1 MKRLRLSEAK
11 EGTQILSK
19 RQSQY
24 LTPDLSDPKVQ
35 APSTTPSF
43 FPDSKGLGSF
53 PQLPASGR
61 VTLVAP
67 TTLDP
72 SPEAEGW
79 RSRCQ
84 WMESQAGGAD
94 IGFQLIIISPSF

>member
-35 APSTTPSF
+35 APST
-43 FPDSKGLGSF
+43 
-53 PQLPASGR
+53 
-61 VTLVAP
+61 P
-67 TTLDP
+67 TH
-72 SPEAEGW
+72 
-79 RSRCQ
+79 
-84 WMESQAGGAD
+84 
-94 IGFQLIIISPSF
+94 FSPSLSLAGLLIYLFICLTILLKCHLYSVKLTHFKCIIQ